1 MIVFCTV
8 PDREQARAISR
19 ALVEEG
25 LCACVNVLPQV
36 TSFYVYEGK
45 FCEEDELL
53 LMIKTDKAHYAALE
67 QRIKTLHSYEVPEI
81 IATSIEAGSK
91 EYLQWLKKALT
102 PL

>member
-53 LMIKTDKAHYAALE
+53 LMIKTDKAHYAVLE